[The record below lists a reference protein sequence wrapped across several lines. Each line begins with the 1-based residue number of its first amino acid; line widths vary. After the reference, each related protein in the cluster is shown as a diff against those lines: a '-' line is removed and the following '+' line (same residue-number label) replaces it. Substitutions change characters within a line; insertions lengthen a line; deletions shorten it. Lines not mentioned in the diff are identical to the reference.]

1 MTRPLVPDPAD
12 QAGSGSDDRTIA
24 VVIPMP
30 SDPPWELFDEIPA
43 HIPIIVSDDSGGRL
57 SAPPRS
63 NVFVFDDDAQ
73 RAYAG
78 GHYLAMPH
86 KSAASRNVGHYIA
99 YREGFDVIV
108 ALDFDCRTRPGWLAA
123 HLEALN
129 KVVQAPALAPLTAG
143 GWVNSI
149 DQTFPDGQTVYA
161 RGYPYEWRTPELA
174 TVREEEAT
182 GEVKLNMGVWDGVL
196 DLNGIDKFFGGEP
209 GDPGVAAGPNRIALG
224 NIPVC
229 GMNTA
234 FAAELTPAYYFLPDV
249 WVDGWQ
255 LSRHDDIWGG
265 YVAKKLMDLRGD
277 LLAFGAPVVE
287 HTKQTRLER
296 VVVLE
301 QWMHVMSVPF
311 YDLVDEAVG
320 EVAPGPYP
328 DMYAHFVEEYQRR
341 IPRSPAPVHYRRVFT
356 ELGEWMARWAR
367 ACA

>member
-1 MTRPLVPDPAD
+1 MTRPHVPDPAD
-12 QAGSGSDDRTIA
+12 QVGSRFDDRTIA

-43 HIPIIVSDDSGGRL
+43 DIPIIVSDDSGGRL

-78 GHYLAMPH
+78 EHYPAMPH

-99 YREGFDVIV
+99 YREGFDVII

-123 HLEALN
+123 HLDALT
-129 KVVQAPALAPLTAG
+129 KVLQAPALAPVTAG

-149 DQTFPDGQTVYA
+149 DQTNACGRTVYA
-161 RGYPYEWRTPELA
+161 RGYPYELRTAELA
-174 TVREEEAT
+174 AVREEQVT
-182 GEVKLNMGVWDGVL
+182 GEVKINMGVWDGVL

-224 NIPVC
+224 SIPVC

-249 WVDGWQ
+249 LVDGWQ

-265 YVAKKLMDLRGD
+265 YIAKKLMDLRGD

-301 QWMHVMSVPF
+301 QWMHLMSVPF
-311 YDLVDEAVG
+311 YDLVDEAVA

-328 DMYAHFVEEYQRR
+328 AMYSHFVEEYQRR
-341 IPRSPAPVHYRRVFT
+341 IPRSPAPVHYRTVFT

>member
-1 MTRPLVPDPAD
+1 MIRPHVPDPAD
-12 QAGSGSDDRTIA
+12 QVRSRLHDRTIA

-30 SDPPWELFDEIPA
+30 SDPPWELFDEIPPD
-43 HIPIIVSDDSGGRL
+43 IPIIVSDDSAGRL
-57 SAPPRS
+57 SAPPRP
-63 NVFVFDDDAQ
+63 NVFVYDDDAQ

-78 GHYLAMPH
+78 EHYAAMPH

-99 YREGFDVIV
+99 YREGFDIIV
-108 ALDFDCRTRPGWLAA
+108 ALDYDCRTRPGWLAA
-123 HLEALN
+123 HLTALN
-129 KVVQAPALAPLTAG
+129 KVLQAPALAPVTSG

-149 DQTFPDGQTVYA
+149 NQTFAGDQTVYA
-161 RGYPYEWRTPELA
+161 RGYPYELRTAELA
-174 TVREEEAT
+174 AVKEEQAT

-224 NIPVC
+224 NIPLC

-265 YVAKKLMDLRGD
+265 YIAKKLMDLRGD
-277 LLAFGAPVVE
+277 LVAFGAPVVE
-287 HTKQTRLER
+287 HTKQTPLSR

-301 QWMHVMSVPF
+301 QWMHLMSVPF
-311 YDLVDEAVG
+311 YDLVDEAVA

-328 DMYAHFVEEYQRR
+328 VMYAHFVEEYQRQ
-341 IPRSPAPVHYRRVFT
+341 IGRSRAPVHYRRVYA